1 MSYLL
6 NVAMSRDCKS
16 TFEMQLARTLSA
28 VVVSSPVSAQ
38 VNAEPKL
45 MYCYS
50 TQILESFYNPEI
62 TLDHSLWDS
71 DEPQESLRPN
81 VVRYH
86 ASSLQLRQLART
98 SMLLRSPEMD
108 FAEVRSTYDHVRN
121 DSSKLEAILSKA
133 PMTRSPEGILITNLA
148 LPAKRLHVRQ
158 QTGHGILVMIALA
171 FNSIL
176 QTHSSSAS
184 DRATLAFEAGN
195 LVGQALTLA
204 EQAMQ
209 YRPLAASA
217 TPLCLIVAWAVTDDV
232 VNKERLE
239 ELLDEYQKDFASV
252 RWRDQAVK
260 VRARLRSQQLDAEPI
275 SMVIT

>member
-1 MSYLL
+1 MYGL
-6 NVAMSRDCKS
+6 S
-16 TFEMQLARTLSA
+16 T
-28 VVVSSPVSAQ
+28 
-38 VNAEPKL
+38 K
-45 MYCYS
+45 
-50 TQILESFYNPEI
+50 ILESFYNPQI
-62 TLDHSLWDS
+62 ALDHSLWAS
-71 DEPQESLRPN
+71 DEPQELLKPN

-86 ASSLQLRQLART
+86 ASSLELRQLART

-108 FAEVRSTYDHVRN
+108 LDEVQSKYDHVRN

-148 LPAKRLHVRQ
+148 TPAKRLHVRQ

-176 QTHSSSAS
+176 QTHNSSAS
-184 DRATLAFEAGN
+184 DRATLAFEADN
-195 LVGQALTLA
+195 LVDQALTLA
-204 EQAMQ
+204 KQAMQ

-217 TPLCLIVAWAVTDDV
+217 TPMCLIVAWAVTDDAA
-232 VNKERLE
+232 KQERLE

-252 RWRDQAVK
+252 RWRDEAVK